1 MNYGIRNT
9 GFFMGYSQGV
19 SMSPMGNTVSQGVS
33 FGGFGNMGGNNVNF
47 FGNFSSRV
55 LWPGGGM
62 NPPGMN
68 RTQGFMPPMG
78 GHQRPHG
85 HHGPRGPHGHHRPRG
100 PYGHG
105 GPRPWQPPL
114 GGLRPPT
121 FPGGGGNGGYRPP
134 LGGMRPPTLPRMPK
148 PFPFPLSG
156 LRAAT

>member
-19 SMSPMGNTVSQGVS
+19 NFSPMGPSVSQGVS
-33 FGGFGNMGGNNVNF
+33 FGGFSNMGGNNVNF

-55 LWPGGGM
+55 LWPGGGI

-68 RTQGFMPPMG
+68 GTQGFMPPMG
-78 GHQRPHG
+78 GHHR
-85 HHGPRGPHGHHRPRG
+85 PRGPHGYPGSRHIPGHHG
-100 PYGHG
+100 PHGHH

-114 GGLRPPT
+114 GGVRPPI
-121 FPGGGGNGGYRPP
+121 FPGGGGGGYRPP
-134 LGGMRPPTLPRMPK
+134 LGGMRPPMMPK
-148 PFPFPLSG
+148 PPQPFPFPLSG